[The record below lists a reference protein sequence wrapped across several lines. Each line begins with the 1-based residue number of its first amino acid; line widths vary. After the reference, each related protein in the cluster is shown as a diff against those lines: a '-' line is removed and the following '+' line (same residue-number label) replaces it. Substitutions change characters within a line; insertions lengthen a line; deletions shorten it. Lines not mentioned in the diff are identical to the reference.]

1 MLAMTIGGSSHLW
14 YADSMWTTSDN
25 EIHWEHGL
33 DASLKD
39 LVTGHHIDSGI
50 ALGTWQNWISGA
62 GGQHHCNRQGF
73 QARDDSSWRPV
84 RFGLIM
90 NQENN
95 CGTPDTSIGIGLN
108 TGCCAGAECGCC
120 QNFGSCTNN
129 CREVEVYVCGKGA
142 ADDGSLKIEGGGD
155 AGRLMA
161 FHNGEW
167 GTVCD
172 DHFDGNGDASK
183 TNNGANVAC
192 RQMGYASGTYSDAYR
207 GSEPDESVVK
217 IMYDD
222 IQCDGTEAR
231 IQDCPGFRDHTAEAA
246 NCGHSEDS
254 GVI

>member
-108 TGCCAGAECGCC
+108 TGCNAGAECGCC
-120 QNFGSCTNN
+120 QNFGGCHNN
-129 CREVEVYVCGKGA
+129 CRTVEVYICGA
-142 ADDGSLKIEGGGD
+142 AAPADSGPHGPDTSEGLYTFADQGIEGTWKLV
-155 AGRLMA
+155 R
-161 FHNGEW
+161 
-167 GTVCD
+167 
-172 DHFDGNGDASK
+172 
-183 TNNGANVAC
+183 
-192 RQMGYASGTYSDAYR
+192 R
-207 GSEPDESVVK
+207 
-217 IMYDD
+217 
-222 IQCDGTEAR
+222 
-231 IQDCPGFRDHTAEAA
+231 
-246 NCGHSEDS
+246 
-254 GVI
+254 